1 VSAVVHNVVCL
12 STLIATHW
20 AKSDRAT
27 RFSGFTACLSVC
39 TRVRVP
45 QVCGV
50 NQARGHLLP
59 CCIDL
64 NRPGLSS
71 DHLAGAA
78 WWQLLETL
86 LLARRGRLSSSS
98 LELLQSGRE
107 CWSAKQQG
115 SEAVQRFRNIDSK
128 ERFGILYFS
137 HGSSDKQRD
146 IDSRYYDRNEGLT
159 FIKPSSAQTLANP
172 PPKDMS
178 RPTSQHRLSVGSN
191 ASSLPVRSSYSRT
204 HSHTF
209 SAGSSGPTHRINRR
223 KSSTFSPAANAS
235 ALAAVEHAVAAGSL
249 PVNRRSSVSKAAL
262 ASLNDGDYTPMPS
275 SLPHH
280 VSLPD
285 DSSAVV
291 DGPALSSFQGVD
303 KSKNRARRA
312 SDGTRLTKKEKAA
325 SGELKCEHCGKAYKH
340 GSCLNK
346 HL

>member
-1 VSAVVHNVVCL
+1 M
-12 STLIATHW
+12 TFIT
-20 AKSDRAT
+20 
-27 RFSGFTACLSVC
+27 
-39 TRVRVP
+39 
-45 QVCGV
+45 
-50 NQARGHLLP
+50 
-59 CCIDL
+59 
-64 NRPGLSS
+64 LSS
-71 DHLAGAA
+71 
-78 WWQLLETL
+78 T
-86 LLARRGRLSSSS
+86 
-98 LELLQSGRE
+98 
-107 CWSAKQQG
+107 
-115 SEAVQRFRNIDSK
+115 
-128 ERFGILYFS
+128 
-137 HGSSDKQRD
+137 
-146 IDSRYYDRNEGLT
+146 
-159 FIKPSSAQTLANP
+159 QTLANP

-178 RPTSQHRLSVGSN
+178 RPSSQHRLSVGSN

-223 KSSTFSPAANAS
+223 KSSTFSPANAS

-249 PVNRRSSVSKAAL
+249 PVNRRSSVSKATL
-262 ASLNDGDYTPMPS
+262 ASLNDGGYTPMPS

-280 VSLPD
+280 VSLPE